1 MSADQDDRGTRS
13 RVADAV
19 RPDHGVL
26 WVHRVGAVVVA
37 VIIATIGVLG
47 FVGGLGF
54 FDTEGATMPGG
65 LSTNGALSTVS
76 VVTAVI
82 LLAAAVRGGKLAS
95 TVMIVIGALF
105 LVSAFGNLAL
115 IGTPYNLLAFR
126 LPNVFFSIGAGLV
139 LLLLGAYGRISS
151 KLPPDNPYRRE
162 RGEDDDEPEDAHRQS
177 YPASPAQAAAD
188 AAMAAA
194 ARAIAQGTA
203 DDEQRR
209 RMRAADEAR
218 NHEDRRAIWMAF
230 DGRDPDGVDRQGSGE
245 SSHGSAMA

>member
-1 MSADQDDRGTRS
+1 MSADQDERGTRS
-13 RVADAV
+13 RVADAMT
-19 RPDHGVL
+19 PDHGVL

-37 VIIATIGVLG
+37 LVIATIGVLG

-54 FDTEGATMPGG
+54 FDTEGATMTGG

-105 LVSAFGNLAL
+105 LVSAFGNLAV

-139 LLLLGAYGRISS
+139 LLLLGAYGRVSS

-162 RGEDDDEPEDAHRQS
+162 RGEDDEPEDAHRQS

-218 NHEDRRAIWMAF
+218 NHEDRRAIWMGF
-230 DGRDPDGVDRQGSGE
+230 DGRDPDGVDRRGSGE
-245 SSHGSAMA
+245 PSRGSAMA

>member
-1 MSADQDDRGTRS
+1 MA
-13 RVADAV
+13 
-19 RPDHGVL
+19 
-26 WVHRVGAVVVA
+26 
-37 VIIATIGVLG
+37 
-47 FVGGLGF
+47 
-54 FDTEGATMPGG
+54 GG

-76 VVTAVI
+76 VVTAAI

-105 LVSAFGNLAL
+105 LVSAFGNLAV

-139 LLLLGAYGRISS
+139 LLLLGAYGRVSS
-151 KLPPDNPYRRE
+151 KLPPDNPYRLE

-218 NHEDRRAIWMAF
+218 NHEDRRAIWMGF
-230 DGRDPDGVDRQGSGE
+230 DGRDPDGEDRRGSGE
-245 SSHGSAMA
+245 VVARLRHGLSLTPLSPAPAPAPCPVGRAGCSDPGPVAGRLIDVDA